1 MSKNVIIISDAHSD
15 KDAMRRIRE
24 AERYFPAEGIISAGD
39 LSPDPSDPLFYS
51 IDGVRGNCDR
61 FYEYGSLY
69 FPPLEKTM
77 TIWGKKVYI
86 THSHLPFDIPDDTD
100 VVITGHTHIPRL
112 ERKGGRVY
120 LNPGSIS
127 QPRSSVGPTFAL
139 FSPTSISLL
148 SLLDFSLIKSLSF
161 SSS

>member
-24 AERYFPAEGIISAGD
+24 AERYFSSEGIISAGD
-39 LSPDPSDPLFYS
+39 LSPDPSDPLFFS
-51 IDGVRGNCDR
+51 IDGVRGNCDH
-61 FYEYGSLY
+61 FYEYGSLF
-69 FPPLEKTM
+69 FPPLEKRLTL
-77 TIWGKKVYI
+77 WGKNVYI
-86 THSHLPFDIPDDTD
+86 THSHLPFDVPEDAD
-100 VVITGHTHIPRL
+100 VVITGHTHIPHL
-112 ERKGGRVY
+112 EKREERVY

-127 QPRSSVGPTFAL
+127 QPRSSEGPTFAL
-139 FSPTSISLL
+139 LSPDSISLL